1 MKFARSG
8 PERGI
13 SRRTL
18 FAVTLPMAGLL
29 LAGCGSRF
37 AGLRLTITTG
47 SSGAVYNQLGTALA
61 TSWAAQL
68 GSTAPTVL
76 TSAGSGQNLD
86 RLLLGSA
93 DVGFSAADAAAA
105 RAATPDGKRLRA
117 LVRMHDDYIQVVVPA
132 GSPIARLADLKGR
145 RVSVGPADSGV
156 QMVASRLLASAGLAG
171 EGDLERVR
179 LNIEASADA
188 LARGEIDAF
197 FWSGGIPTE
206 QVTALAARFPVRLVD
221 LSDVVSAICRQY
233 QEYDVAWVPVSAYHL
248 PGPVTTLLLPN
259 FLLVTDRMDAGLA
272 QALTQG
278 VFTAQPALAA
288 ANRAARSIDARSG
301 IETVPIPL
309 HPGALAYY
317 RSAHY
322 VSS

>member
-1 MKFARSG
+1 MKIARSG

-18 FAVTLPMAGLL
+18 FTVTLPMAGLL
-29 LAGCGSRF
+29 LAGCGLRF

-68 GSTAPTVL
+68 GITAPTVL

-93 DVGFSAADAAAA
+93 DVGFSAADAATA
-105 RAATPDGKRLRA
+105 RAATAEGKHLRA

-132 GSPIARLADLKGR
+132 SSPITHLTELKGR

-156 QMVASRLLASAGLAG
+156 QMVANRLLASAGLAG
-171 EGDLERVR
+171 EDDVERVR
-179 LNIEASADA
+179 LSIDASADA

-206 QVTALAARFPVRLVD
+206 QVTALAQRIPVRLVD
-221 LSDVVSAICRQY
+221 LSDVVTAICRQY
-233 QEYDVAWVPVSAYHL
+233 QEYDVARVPVSAYRL
-248 PGPVTTLLLPN
+248 PDPVTTLLLPN
-259 FLLVTDRMDAGLA
+259 FLLVTDRMDTAVA

-278 VFTAQPALAA
+278 VFSAQPALAA
-288 ANRAARSIDARSG
+288 ANRAARSIDIPSG

-317 RSAHY
+317 RAAHY